1 MVSVSRPFN
10 ITTKCASQ
18 LIGGNDFVRSG
29 TASASRP
36 SGNSRPPSVLRGVPK
51 LPKIQPADIQAA
63 VGWGVAAAAGAIW
76 VVQEALQ

>member
-36 SGNSRPPSVLRGVPK
+36 ISAPSLPPLDVTAQVSTLTSQ
-51 LPKIQPADIQAA
+51 LSNLSA
-63 VGWGVAAAAGAIW
+63 
-76 VVQEALQ
+76 